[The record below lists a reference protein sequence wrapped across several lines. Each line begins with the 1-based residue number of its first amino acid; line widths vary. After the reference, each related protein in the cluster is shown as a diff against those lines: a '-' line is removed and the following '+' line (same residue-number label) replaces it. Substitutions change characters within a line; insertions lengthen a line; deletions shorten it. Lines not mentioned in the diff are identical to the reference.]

1 MKLFLLNTIE
11 NKRSRKIG
19 LTFLEFLY
27 NFLQFPKALLKRKR
41 KSFNSTGPILAQPA
55 HKHRKRGRAHACVGN
70 LAEGPS
76 GFWLTG
82 DRFSYYFSMSL
93 TVCAKTLH
101 VLFLRRGRSP
111 TTARAVKLRRAPVPA
126 GESQDWRPRA
136 ADTNLDLPRPF
147 PPTQFHLWPNGLP
160 WPRWPRVLRTD
171 EGVPSDLWRFS
182 SI

>member
-76 GFWLTG
+76 GF
-82 DRFSYYFSMSL
+82 
-93 TVCAKTLH
+93 
-101 VLFLRRGRSP
+101 
-111 TTARAVKLRRAPVPA
+111 
-126 GESQDWRPRA
+126 
-136 ADTNLDLPRPF
+136 
-147 PPTQFHLWPNGLP
+147 
-160 WPRWPRVLRTD
+160 
-171 EGVPSDLWRFS
+171 
-182 SI
+182 